1 MLKSILVVCVGNICR
16 SPMAEGLLRRAL
28 NPHGG
33 GLAVTSAG
41 LDAVVG
47 APADAMA
54 CSLMEQGGIDISPHR
69 GRQLNRAMLRS
80 ADLVLVMEQAHKTE
94 LARLDPAVRGKV
106 FLLGHWTG
114 EEVPDPYQRGAEAF
128 ADTFGRIERAV
139 AAWTPRIAR

>member
-28 NPHGG
+28 NPFGCR
-33 GLAVTSAG
+33 VEVMSAG
-41 LDAVVG
+41 LSAMVG
-47 APADAMA
+47 EPADTLAR
-54 CSLMEQGGIDISPHR
+54 SLMDQGGIDISAHR
-69 GRQLNRAMLRS
+69 ARQLNGAMLRS
-80 ADLVLVMEQAHKTE
+80 ADLVLVMEHTHKVE
-94 LARLDPAVRGKV
+94 LARLEPQVRGKV

-128 ADTFGRIERAV
+128 ADALWRIERAV